1 MARQDTVKGDFSKT
15 GNDRGK
21 VTRILHVEDP
31 EKLLAELRR
40 VAHLAAPDFDWPAF
54 HKVYKDVMALF
65 SGDFPGFRSCNTPYH
80 DLAHTLDVVLATARL
95 LHGVSIEHH
104 LIPLDSRYVLL
115 CLIAALMHD
124 TGYIQETHDTE
135 GTGAKHTRIHVER
148 SADFARTYL
157 LNAGFSEADAEKCA
171 AMILCTELSSCPSS
185 IAFQD
190 AETRVA
196 GKILGTAD
204 LLGQMASR
212 NYLEKLVLLYRELVE
227 GEVDE
232 FSSELDLLEKT
243 KGFYEF
249 IRNRMECHL
258 DGLCTA
264 MRSHFRERFALD
276 RDLYAEY
283 AEKNVRY
290 LSDLL
295 SKNGDAYRSEL
306 RRAGS
311 VIGTKFTE

>member
-1 MARQDTVKGDFSKT
+1 MAGQDTVKGDFSET
-15 GNDRGK
+15 GNGRGQ

-54 HKVYKDVMALF
+54 HKVYKDVVALF

-104 LIPLDSRYVLL
+104 PLDARYALL
-115 CLIAALMHD
+115 CLVAALMHD
-124 TGYIQETHDTE
+124 TGYIQETGDTC
-135 GTGAKHTRIHVER
+135 GTGAKYTRIHVER
-148 SADFARTYL
+148 SADFARKYL
-157 LNAGFSEADAEKCA
+157 VENGFSEADAEKCA

-185 IAFQD
+185 IAFTD

-196 GKILGTAD
+196 GKILATAD

-243 KGFYEF
+243 TGFYDF
-249 IRNRMECHL
+249 IRHRMECHL

-264 MRSHFRERFALD
+264 MRSHFRERFQVD

-283 AEKNVRY
+283 AEKNIRY

-311 VIGTKFTE
+311 LTGTGFTE